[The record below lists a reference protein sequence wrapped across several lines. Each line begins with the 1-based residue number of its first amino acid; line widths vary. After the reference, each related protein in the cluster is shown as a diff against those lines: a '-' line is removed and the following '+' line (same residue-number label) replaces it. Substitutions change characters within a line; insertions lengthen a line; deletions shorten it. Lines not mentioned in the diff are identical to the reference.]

1 MCSSPS
7 LADRLVE
14 VLGSAATVGDA
25 ARALTEAV
33 RHLDRPDTCG
43 LGTAHSDDVAGL
55 LGLREAVEALTLEHL
70 AAFDRSG
77 EAAATPAL
85 RTTAWVSQIAGLS
98 RAEAGRLVGVAG
110 RLHVDDGRRLPG
122 IAAAVTRGDM
132 TTAQARAVADATRR
146 APVEVIGAID
156 DAVLVSG
163 THLAPEELGSH
174 VSRLVTTLLAQLA
187 PLPEPGDPASERSV
201 RLRRTL
207 DGWWHLEGLLEPDAG
222 ALLREALD
230 PMSAPVS
237 TVSPEGD
244 PVRDPRTRDQRQH
257 DALVDLAGMFIDA
270 RLPAR
275 CGDSDAGDDAP
286 APPVPRPRRGLQAV
300 IDADRLGLRLGL
312 GDATAGTLLG
322 PDGDPLTSAAG
333 SLLEVPGIVAR
344 TTDGTPLPGPAVEHL
359 RCDADATWWLTRR
372 PPQPLGP
379 AGVELTRG
387 SPGAE
392 HLTRG
397 LILPARLDLSD
408 EALSEAVVDSLDALP
423 ASRGGTGRIV
433 LDAGRLHRTG
443 SSGQRQGAYLRD
455 QGCVVEGCTAP
466 AWWCELH
473 HLLEWILGGLTDL
486 DGMALV
492 CPPHH
497 RFLHREGWS
506 LVLARETG
514 TFFLI
519 PPAAV
524 PAAA

>member
-1 MCSSPS
+1 MCSSDT
-7 LADRLVE
+7 LADRLAE
-14 VLGSAATVGDA
+14 ALASAATVGDG
-25 ARALTEAV
+25 ARALAEAV
-33 RHLDRPDTCG
+33 RRLDSPDTCG
-43 LGTAHSDDVAGL
+43 LGASHGDDVAGL
-55 LGLREAVEALTLEHL
+55 LGLREAVEALVLEHL
-70 AAFDRSG
+70 AAFDRAG

-85 RTTAWVSQIAGLS
+85 RTTAWVSQVAGLTRS
-98 RAEAGRLVGVAG
+98 EAGRLVGVAG

-122 IAAAVTRGDM
+122 IAAAVARGDM

-163 THLAPEELGSH
+163 THLAPEELGAH

-257 DALVDLAGMFIDA
+257 DALVDLAGMFVDA

-275 CGDSDAGDDAP
+275 RGECDTLDDSSTV
-286 APPVPRPRRGLQAV
+286 PVPRPRMGLQVV

-312 GDATAGTLLG
+312 GDASAGTLLG
-322 PDGDPLTSAAG
+322 PDGARLSSGAG
-333 SLLEVPGIVAR
+333 SLREVPGVVAR
-344 TTDGTPLPGPAVEHL
+344 TTDGTPLTGPTVEHL
-359 RCDADATWWLTRR
+359 RCDAEATWWLTRR

-387 SPGAE
+387 SPGSG

-408 EALSEAVVDSLDALP
+408 ELLSEAVVESLDALP
-423 ASRGGTGRIV
+423 ASRGGTGRIM
-433 LDAGRLHRTG
+433 LDAGRLRRTG
-443 SSGQRQGAYLRD
+443 SSGQRQGAYVRD
-455 QGCVVEGCTAP
+455 KGCVVAGCTAP

-486 DGMALV
+486 DSMALV

-506 LVLARETG
+506 LVLARDTG

-519 PPAAV
+519 PPPAVQAAG
-524 PAAA
+524 